1 MTSLIP
7 TALPYYPISIS
18 LCEMIL
24 SYLTVRE
31 KSLSTRRVSHFF
43 HYLSKKCMKVFQRA
57 PVLHVPQDSSSYL
70 RAMEMC
76 QYFIDH
82 QWVGKEI
89 SITLVINGH
98 VHCIEQKYISILL
111 PLAEKWRDYYAK
123 LALSS

>member
-1 MTSLIP
+1 MTSLVP
-7 TALPYYPISIS
+7 TALPYHPISLS

-31 KSLSTRRVSHFF
+31 KSLSTRSVSHFF
-43 HYLSKKCMKVFQRA
+43 HYLSKKYMKVFQRA
-57 PVLHVPQDSSSYL
+57 PVLHVPQDSSSFL

-89 SITLVINGH
+89 SITVVINGH
-98 VHCIEQKYISILL
+98 VHCIEQKHRSIVL
-111 PLAEKWRDYYAK
+111 PMCEKWRARLDE